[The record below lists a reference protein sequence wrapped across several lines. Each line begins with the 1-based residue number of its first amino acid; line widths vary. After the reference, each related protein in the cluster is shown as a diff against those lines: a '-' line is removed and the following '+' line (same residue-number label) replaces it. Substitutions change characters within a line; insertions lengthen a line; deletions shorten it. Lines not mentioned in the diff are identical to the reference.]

1 MKLALVQCTFIKK
14 NNYKIKK
21 IIKNTC
27 CIKEQRKIAQDIN

>member
-21 IIKNTC
+21 IKNTC